1 MKQYAL
7 IAYVMKGVFV
17 LLLLSVCPVITIQ
30 AQTAG
35 YTATGKVTDEKGAPL
50 AGVSVTVKGAGTSK
64 ITDDQGRFSL
74 EVRSPA
80 DSLVFSHTGYQ
91 VKTLAALGVKNLTI
105 QLEPATNGLNDVV
118 VVGYGTQKKIS
129 VTGAIS
135 TVKIADVQT
144 FSTPSLSNAIGGRLP
159 GIITRQSSGEPG
171 FDAANVYIRGFGTF
185 GTGLRTP
192 LILVDG
198 VERDMNNINVQEI
211 ESFSIL
217 KDASAT
223 AVYGVRGANGVVLI
237 TTKRGTDAPPKV
249 IFRTEN
255 ASLTALRLPHYI
267 NSYEYGLL
275 ANEANA
281 NAGIT
286 APFFTPDQLQKYRDH
301 SDPFLYPDVD
311 WVDVVL
317 KKTTFQSINNLSFS
331 GGNKNVRYFTN
342 LGYTVQ
348 GGLYKEDP
356 TVPYHTNSNLKRYNF
371 RSNIDVNLT
380 SNLVV
385 SLNLGGIIQN
395 RIMPGTYAS
404 DARSNAVEIF
414 NALRWTP
421 NNAYPIKNPDG
432 SIPGKGTFLAE
443 NPFAVST
450 QQGYKT
456 VAVNTIQSS
465 LGVKWDLSK
474 QITPGLSVNGLYAY
488 DYYGLLTNSRYKT
501 PKTFQYLGKDASGA
515 DRYVVAQPGSE
526 LTYNTVPASNRAYYL
541 QTSVNYDRA
550 FGKHRL
556 GGMLLGNRRE
566 YVDLTAGSSVG
577 NIPYRSQGLAAR
589 FTYDYDSRYLIES
602 DMGYNGSENFAKN
615 KRYGFFPSI
624 SAGWI
629 ISHEKFWKSNT
640 ITLLKLRGS
649 YGQVGNDQIG
659 GNRFLFLTT
668 INTRADNYLFGA
680 SQVNITG
687 AFAESLIGNPDI
699 TWERSKK
706 ADAAVEMELWNGKLA
721 FQMDVFNE
729 RRSNILLQR
738 QRVPISAG
746 YIPSTIPFA
755 NLGRLNNRGI
765 EGNLQIRNTTRGG
778 FYYSVQGNFSFAHNK
793 IIEDDSPL
801 KPYAYQNSRGQSV
814 DKNYGY
820 IALGLFKDQADVDKS
835 PAQTALQ
842 SVIRP
847 GDIKYKDLN
856 GDGVIDVNDQTW
868 LGYPT
873 TPEIMYGFGGTV
885 AYHGFDMSVFF
896 TGAAHSSL
904 FIGDDR
910 AITAFKDGVGQYNV
924 VREYYDHR
932 WIPGA
937 DNANALYPAVLNVR
951 NTNNYVVNSLY
962 LKNGNYLRLKSA
974 EVGYTLPHK
983 LMQRI
988 HIRNIRVF
996 VNGTNLA
1003 IWDHIKI
1010 VNPESN
1016 QGDGAFAYPLQRNIN
1031 FGAQVN
1037 F

>member
-1 MKQYAL
+1 
-7 IAYVMKGVFV
+7 MKGVFV
-17 LLLLSVCPVITIQ
+17 LLLFTAYPIIAIHAQ
-30 AQTAG
+30 QTAAG
-35 YTATGKVTDEKGAPL
+35 FTATGKVTDEKGVPL
-50 AGVSVTVKGAGTSK
+50 PGVSVTVKGTGIARA
-64 ITDDQGRFSL
+64 TDGQGRFSITFHTP
-74 EVRSPA
+74 E
-80 DSLVFSHTGYQ
+80 DSLIFSYTGY
-91 VKTLAALGVKNLTI
+91 KTRTFRAPEVHNTTI
-105 QLEPATNGLNDVV
+105 QLEPGTNGLNDVI

-135 TVKIADVQT
+135 TVKMTDVQT

-159 GIITRQSSGEPG
+159 GIITKQSSGEPG

-185 GTGLRTP
+185 GTGSRAP

-211 ESFSIL
+211 ETFSIL

-237 TTKRGTDAPPKV
+237 TTKRGVDAPVKV

-255 ASLTALRLPHYI
+255 ASLTALRLPKYI
-267 NSYEYGLL
+267 NSYEYGVL
-275 ANEANA
+275 ANEANT
-281 NAGIT
+281 NGGVN
-286 APFFTPDQLQKYRDH
+286 APFFTQDQLQKYKDH
-301 SDPFLYPDVD
+301 SDPYLYPDVD

-317 KKTTFQSINNLSFS
+317 KKKTFQSINNLSFN
-331 GGNKNVRYFTN
+331 GGNKVIRYFAN

-385 SLNLGGIIQN
+385 SLNVGGIIQN
-395 RIMPGTYAS
+395 RIMPGTAAQ

-421 NNAYPIKNPDG
+421 NNAYPVKNPDG
-432 SIPGKGTFLAE
+432 TVPGKGTVLAI
-443 NPFAVST
+443 NPFATST
-450 QQGYKT
+450 QQGYRT
-456 VAVNTIQSS
+456 VSNNTIQSS
-465 LGVKWDLSK
+465 LGVKWDLSRLV
-474 QITPGLSVNGLYAY
+474 TPGLSVNGLYAY
-488 DYYGLLTNSRYKT
+488 DYYGLLTNSRYRT
-501 PKTFQYLGKDASGA
+501 PKTFQYLGKDASGN
-515 DRYVVAQPGSE
+515 DQYVVANPGSA
-526 LTYNTVPASNRAYYL
+526 LVYNIASISSRAYYL
-541 QTSVNYDRA
+541 QTSINYDRA
-550 FGKHRL
+550 FGQHRV
-556 GGMLLGNRRE
+556 GAMILGNRRE
-566 YVDLTAGSSVG
+566 FVDLTAGSSIG

-589 FTYDYDSRYLIES
+589 ITYDFASRYLIES

-615 KRYGFFPSI
+615 KRYGFFPSV

-629 ISHEKFWKSNT
+629 ISHEKFWKSKT
-640 ITLLKLRGS
+640 FTLLKLRGS

-668 INTRADNYLFGA
+668 INTTASNYPFG
-680 SQVNITG
+680 SSEGYPYG

-699 TWERSKK
+699 TWERAKK
-706 ADAAVEMELWNGKLA
+706 ADLGLELELWNGKVSLQA
-721 FQMDVFNE
+721 DLFNE

-738 QRVPISAG
+738 QQVPISAG

-755 NLGRLNNRGI
+755 NLGKLNNRGV
-765 EGNLQIRNTTRGG
+765 EGTLQIRNTTKGG
-778 FYYSVQGNFSFAHNK
+778 FYYSIQGNFSFARNK

-801 KPYAYQNSRGQSV
+801 KPYAYQNSRGQSI

-820 IALGLFKDQADVDKS
+820 IALGLFKDQDDINKS
-835 PAQTALQ
+835 PSQTALQ

-873 TPEIMYGFGGTV
+873 TPEIMYGYGGTI
-885 AYHGFDMSVFF
+885 AYKGFDLSVFF
-896 TGAAHSSL
+896 TGAANSSL
-904 FIGDDR
+904 FMGSDR
-910 AITAFKDGVGQYNV
+910 ALVAFTDGVGQYNV
-924 VREYYDHR
+924 LREYYDHR

-937 DNANALYPAVLNVR
+937 DNSRAAYPEVLNIK

-962 LKNGNYLRLKSA
+962 MRNGNYLRLKSA
-974 EVGYTLPHK
+974 EIGYTLSQK
-983 LMQRI
+983 VMQRI
-988 HIRNIRVF
+988 HIKNIRVF
-996 VNGTNLA
+996 INGTNLA

-1010 VNPESN
+1010 VNPESG
-1016 QGDGAFAYPLQRNIN
+1016 QGDGSFAYPLQRNIN